1 MAMVTYLLAGFA
13 IWFVAALGLG
23 MLLGKLINAHQRSM
37 TPNADVRET
46 TRAA

>member
-1 MAMVTYLLAGFA
+1 MTMVTYLLAFLA

-23 MLLGKLINAHQRSM
+23 MVLGKLINAHQRSM
-37 TPNADVRET
+37 PPKADVGGA